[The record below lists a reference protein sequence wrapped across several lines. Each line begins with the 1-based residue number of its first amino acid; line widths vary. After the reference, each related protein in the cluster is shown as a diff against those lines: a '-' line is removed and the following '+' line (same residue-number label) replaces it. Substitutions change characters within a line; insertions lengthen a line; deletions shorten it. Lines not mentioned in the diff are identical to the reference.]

1 MAKLVGKRYAEAL
14 FEVAAEENKLEEFKQ
29 EIKAVADVFK
39 DNPKLETIFTHPRV
53 TKDEKKQMIKELF
66 EGRVAQEILN
76 LCYIVI
82 DKGREK
88 YLGDISES
96 YKDLSNDELGIV
108 EADAYTAVPMTQDEI
123 DKLQEK
129 LSSSFKKQVDLKT
142 HIDKDLIGGVLVK
155 VGDKVIDG
163 SIKGKL
169 SEIQKE
175 LNNIR
180 LTAE

>member
-14 FEVAAEENKLEEFKQ
+14 YEVAAELNKLEDFKE

-39 DNPKLETIFTHPRV
+39 SNPELETIFTHPRV
-53 TKDEKKQMIKELF
+53 TKSEKKDMIKELF
-66 EGRVAQEILN
+66 EGKISKEIVN
-76 LCYIVI
+76 LCYIII
-82 DKGREK
+82 DKGRER
-88 YLGDISES
+88 YLSDISDS
-96 YKDLSNDELGIV
+96 YRDLSNDKLGIV
-108 EADAYTAVPMTQDEI
+108 EADAYTAVPMTQDET

-129 LSSSFKKQVDLKT
+129 LSSFFKKKVDLRT
-142 HIDKDLIGGVLVK
+142 HIDENLLGGVLVK

-169 SEIQKE
+169 NEMQKE